1 MFLMV
6 KTLVLNRFEMK
17 FEEVEWHDAII
28 KEIKIDRRNPGYK
41 DIIEIELSVHD
52 TKVQLLFEEV
62 YLANMQ
68 MNFNVIAEETLLE
81 AYIDD
86 DDKELESLR
95 TKWKDAGLIVDLLR
109 CYVFNTNSTNSILKI
124 YALTCRI
131 T

>member
-1 MFLMV
+1 
-6 KTLVLNRFEMK
+6 MK